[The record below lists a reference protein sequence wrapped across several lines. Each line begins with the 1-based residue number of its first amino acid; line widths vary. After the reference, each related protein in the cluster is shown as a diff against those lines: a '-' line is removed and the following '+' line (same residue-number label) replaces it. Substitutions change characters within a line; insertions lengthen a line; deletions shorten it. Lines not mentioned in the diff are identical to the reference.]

1 MWCVYI
7 LECADQS
14 LYVGITNDLKR
25 RSEEHFTKKGGWYT
39 SYKSAV
45 KIVYSE
51 ERLNK
56 YQAAKRE
63 KQIKGW
69 TRKKKLA
76 LIRGDLLL
84 LKKL

>member
-1 MWCVYI
+1 MWFVYI

-14 LYVGITNDLKR
+14 LYIGMTDNLKR
-25 RSEEHFTKKGGWYT
+25 RFKEHFTKKGGWYT
-39 SYKSAV
+39 SYKPAV

-51 ERLNK
+51 K
-56 YQAAKRE
+56 FPDKFKAAKRE

-76 LIRGDLLL
+76 LIQGDLLL